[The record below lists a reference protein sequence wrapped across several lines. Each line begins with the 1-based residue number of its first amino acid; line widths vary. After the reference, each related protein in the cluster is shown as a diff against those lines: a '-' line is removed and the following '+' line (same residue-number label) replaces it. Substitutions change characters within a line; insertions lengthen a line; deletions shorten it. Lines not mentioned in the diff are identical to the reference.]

1 MMSTTTDRIPSRLAQ
16 PCRHRLGACTG
27 RKVLSKMGLVWMK
40 IDPYPPWKPYQPM
53 EPWIVFPES
62 NVRNAAAPR
71 CKPRPAGL
79 NYDEIYDLLRQ
90 AGTHEWEYWAHK
102 HRRIRKTSRQLRY
115 MLRSRLPEC
124 IRSMTPRELP
134 PGWIPDPDPYCLAGR
149 TALGPISRRWSTL
162 GPEMLTGPSA

>member
-1 MMSTTTDRIPSRLAQ
+1 
-16 PCRHRLGACTG
+16 
-27 RKVLSKMGLVWMK
+27 MGLVWMK
-40 IDPYPPWKPYQPM
+40 IDPYPPWKPYQPV